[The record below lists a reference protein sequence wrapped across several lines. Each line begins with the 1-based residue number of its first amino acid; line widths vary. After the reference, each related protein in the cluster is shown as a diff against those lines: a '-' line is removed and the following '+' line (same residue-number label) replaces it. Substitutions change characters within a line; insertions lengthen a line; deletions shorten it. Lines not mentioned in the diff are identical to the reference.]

1 MPFEADFNLVPTCG
15 ETRAGTFLGSK
26 ALSSDRGIL
35 SHRAFDREPQK
46 TGTVMSKSIPARSFR
61 EECAR
66 NVSDRESDA
75 SRESWLFIL
84 EVDCLAP
91 TCCGEETE
99 VGAFLVRRGIV
110 PSTARAH
117 PPMIFAR
124 STKPSTNQGIASDP
138 ICTRSPFA
146 ATR

>member
-1 MPFEADFNLVPTCG
+1 MPFEANFNLVPTCG

-46 TGTVMSKSIPARSFR
+46 PGKVMSKSIPARSFR
-61 EECAR
+61 EECVR
-66 NVSDRESDA
+66 NVSDREPDA
-75 SRESWLFIL
+75 SRESWPFIL

-91 TCCGEETE
+91 TCCSEETE

-110 PSTARAH
+110 PSTARAPTH
-117 PPMIFAR
+117 DIRAVNRTFHK
-124 STKPSTNQGIASDP
+124 SGH
-138 ICTRSPFA
+138 CV
-146 ATR
+146 